1 MESLLWK
8 SSCLFFWRVQKSLC
22 FYGCGD
28 SDPKDVRE
36 ELIDFL
42 LVYENCTREEA
53 EREINEEIRA
63 EREKGRSLEEIYKE
77 IEEGL
82 AKEKA
87 RRGK

>member
-1 MESLLWK
+1 MKKFLPFFFEEFKSRFAFMVVEIATLKMFEKNLLIFCSFMK
-8 SSCLFFWRVQKSLC
+8 IVQEKRL
-22 FYGCGD
+22 
-28 SDPKDVRE
+28 
-36 ELIDFL
+36 
-42 LVYENCTREEA
+42 
-53 EREINEEIRA
+53 REINEEIRA